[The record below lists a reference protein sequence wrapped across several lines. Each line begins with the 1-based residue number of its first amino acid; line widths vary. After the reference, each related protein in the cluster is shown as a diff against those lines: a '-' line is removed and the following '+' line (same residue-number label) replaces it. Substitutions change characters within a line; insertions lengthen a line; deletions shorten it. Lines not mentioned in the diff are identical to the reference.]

1 MSLRKRTFSAVR
13 WTTAGSISKA
23 FLQIIQLAILARIL
37 SPSDYGL
44 MALVLIVM
52 GFAALFS
59 DFGLNSAFVQRRNV
73 TEEQRSSLY
82 WLNVSISFGLMLLVI
97 TVSPLLAWFF
107 DNSELIPLVILSSTS
122 FVFAALGIQVRM
134 AAEKEL
140 RFRPVMIVEVIA
152 SIIGMLSAVLAAFYG
167 WGVYSLVVGM
177 LVSTIATTIML
188 WMYVSSGWRPMFRM
202 KLDDIKSFLGFGG
215 ALVANN
221 IINHFNLTIDLL
233 LGGRML
239 AASQLGL
246 YSVPKELVLRL
257 QSVVNPI
264 ITRVAF
270 PLISEVQNDVKKV
283 RLIYLQTVNMTASTN
298 APIYIGIA
306 FFAPEFVS
314 ILLGDGWEGSIQLL
328 QILAVWGA
336 LKSTGNPVGSLLLG
350 MGRADLSLKWNL
362 SLLFIVPP
370 VIFYGSKFGA
380 VGLAWALLLMTIIL
394 FVPGWYVLIRPLCHA
409 KLLEYSIAVLRP
421 FALSVIAVFPAYL
434 YANNFHNEIA
444 RMLIGLIIAAP
455 LYMALSYLANKRWID
470 AMRELVF
477 KKPSTI

>member
-23 FLQIIQLAILARIL
+23 LLQLIQLAILARIL

-82 WLNVSISFGLMLLVI
+82 WLNVSISFGLMLFVI
-97 TVSPLLAWFF
+97 AISPILAWFF

-134 AAEKEL
+134 AAEKAL

-152 SIIGMLSAVLAAFYG
+152 SIIGLLSAVIAALYG
-167 WGVYSLVVGM
+167 LGVYSLVVGM

-188 WMYVSSGWRPMFRM
+188 WIYVSSGWRPMLRM
-202 KLDDIKSFLGFGG
+202 KLDDVKSFLGFGG

-221 IINHFNLTIDLL
+221 IVNHFNLTIDLL

-239 AASQLGL
+239 AATQLGL
-246 YSVPKELVLRL
+246 YSVPKELVLRI

-270 PLISEVQNDVKKV
+270 PLI
-283 RLIYLQTVNMTASTN
+283 
-298 APIYIGIA
+298 
-306 FFAPEFVS
+306 
-314 ILLGDGWEGSIQLL
+314 
-328 QILAVWGA
+328 
-336 LKSTGNPVGSLLLG
+336 
-350 MGRADLSLKWNL
+350 
-362 SLLFIVPP
+362 
-370 VIFYGSKFGA
+370 
-380 VGLAWALLLMTIIL
+380 
-394 FVPGWYVLIRPLCHA
+394 
-409 KLLEYSIAVLRP
+409 
-421 FALSVIAVFPAYL
+421 
-434 YANNFHNEIA
+434 
-444 RMLIGLIIAAP
+444 
-455 LYMALSYLANKRWID
+455 
-470 AMRELVF
+470 
-477 KKPSTI
+477 